1 MKVLIATGRKAEE
14 IVRNAVVSAA
24 DILVLNIDVAAF
36 MTPAMLKKHYLEFI
50 NKTNARYDIILIPGA
65 TNVKGYKELSSE
77 IGVKI
82 ALGPKQAYDL
92 GLVIS
97 LIDEVSL
104 SLSAS
109 ADNII
114 YERRRENA
122 LKRVEELEHE
132 ATCNFIIRN
141 VKIGGN
147 SRMKVLG
154 EILNAPYVDAKKI
167 AKNHIENGADIID
180 VGIPLTATSDDVK
193 RAVNEVLGVT
203 RPLNVPVSLDTLDSN
218 LILVGVEAGAD
229 LILSLTAENAQK
241 IGPTI
246 AQKDIAVVVLPDKGD
261 VLGVIKL
268 AQSFGIKKILADP
281 ILYPIGCGAV
291 TSLME
296 YKKIR
301 DVGDIPLFVGVG
313 NVTELLE
320 ADSIGAN
327 AVLAGMAM
335 ELRAAVLFTP
345 ECSDKARG
353 SIRELKTSSEMMLLA
368 KDQKGSP
375 KDLGIDL
382 LVVKERRRRPEF
394 DIAKGKL
401 IDVRS
406 FDHAKWVPDPH
417 GNFVIGIKDG
427 YILAVHDSEMTIKG
441 KSAKEVLDAI
451 FELELVSSL
460 SHAGYLGREL
470 GKAEIA
476 LKIGRSYAQDDEF

>member
-1 MKVLIATGRKAEE
+1 LRVLIATGHKAEE

-24 DILVLNIDVAAF
+24 DVLVLDIDVAAF
-36 MTPAMLKKHYLEFI
+36 ITPTMLKKHYLELI
-50 NKTNARYDIILIPGA
+50 NKTNARYDIILIPGTA
-65 TNVKGYKELSSE
+65 NVKGYKELSSE

-82 ALGPKQAYDL
+82 VLGPKQAYDL
-92 GLVIS
+92 GLVVS
-97 LIDEVSL
+97 LINEVPL

-109 ADNII
+109 ADNLI
-114 YERRRENA
+114 YERRREDA
-122 LKRVEELEHE
+122 LKRVEQLEHE
-132 ATCNFIIRN
+132 ATSNFKIRN

-154 EILNAPYVDAKKI
+154 EILNAPYVDARKI
-167 AKNHIENGADIID
+167 ATNHIKNGADIID

-193 RAVNEVLGVT
+193 RSINEVLEVT
-203 RPLNVPVSLDTLDSN
+203 KPLNVPISVDTLDPN
-218 LILVGVEAGAD
+218 LILVGIEAGAD
-229 LILSLTAENAQK
+229 LILSFTAENAQK

-246 AQKDIAVVVLPDKGD
+246 AQKDTAVVVLPDRGD
-261 VLGVIKL
+261 ILEVIKL

-301 DVGDIPLFVGVG
+301 DAGEIPLFVGVG
-313 NVTELLE
+313 NITELLE

-327 AVLAGMAM
+327 AVLAGIAM
-335 ELRAAVLFTP
+335 ELGASLLFTP
-345 ECSDKARG
+345 ESSDKAQG
-353 SIRELKTSSEMMLLA
+353 SIQELRTSAEMMLLA
-368 KDQKGSP
+368 KDRRGPP

-394 DIAKGKL
+394 DIARGML
-401 IDVRS
+401 IDARS
-406 FDHAKWVPDPH
+406 FDQAKWIPDPH

-427 YILAVHDSEMTIKG
+427 YILAVHDSDQTIKG
-441 KSAKEVLDAI
+441 ESAKEVLDALLD
-451 FELELVSSL
+451 LELVSSL

-470 GKAEIA
+470 ARAEIA

>member
-14 IVRNAVVSAA
+14 MVRNAVDSAA

-36 MTPAMLKKHYLEFI
+36 MTPAMLKKHYLELI
-50 NKTNARYDIILIPGA
+50 NKTNASYDIILIPGA
-65 TNVKGYKELSSE
+65 ANVKGYKELSSE

-92 GLVIS
+92 GLVVS
-97 LIDEVSL
+97 LIEEVSL

-109 ADNII
+109 ADNLI

-122 LKRVEELEHE
+122 LKRVEELESE
-132 ATCNFIIRN
+132 ATCKFMIRN

-193 RAVNEVLGVT
+193 RAINEVLEVT
-203 RPLNVPVSLDTLDSN
+203 RPLNVPISLDTLDPN

-261 VLGVIKL
+261 ILEAIKL

-296 YKKIR
+296 YKKIG
-301 DVGDIPLFVGVG
+301 DVDDIPLFVGVG

-320 ADSIGAN
+320 ADSIGVN

-353 SIRELKTSSEMMLLA
+353 SIRELKTSSEMMSLA
-368 KDQKGSP
+368 RDRKGSP

-401 IDVRS
+401 IDAKS

-427 YILAVHDSEMTIKG
+427 YILAVHDSELTIKG
-441 KSAKEVLDAI
+441 KSAKEVLDAL
-451 FELELVSSL
+451 FDLELVSSL

>member
-1 MKVLIATGRKAEE
+1 LNVLIATGRKAEE
-14 IVRNAVVSAA
+14 IVRNAVDSAA

-36 MTPAMLKKHYLEFI
+36 MTPAMLKKHYLEFT

-109 ADNII
+109 ADTLI

-132 ATCNFIIRN
+132 ATCNFMLRN

-203 RPLNVPVSLDTLDSN
+203 RPLNVPVSLDTLDPN

-229 LILSLTAENAQK
+229 LILSLTAENAQQ

-261 VLGVIKL
+261 ALGAIEL

-301 DVGDIPLFVGVG
+301 DVCDIPLFLGVG

-353 SIRELKTSSEMMLLA
+353 SIKELKTSSEMMLLA
-368 KDQKGSP
+368 KDRKGSP

-401 IDVRS
+401 IDTRR

-427 YILAVHDSEMTIKG
+427 YILAVHDSEVTIKG
-441 KSAKEVLDAI
+441 KSAKEVLDALL
-451 FELELVSSL
+451 ELELVSSL

>member
-14 IVRNAVVSAA
+14 IVRNAVHGAA

-36 MTPAMLKKHYLEFI
+36 MTPAMLKKHYLELSC
-50 NKTNARYDIILIPGA
+50 KTNARYDIILIPGA
-65 TNVKGYKELSSE
+65 TNVKGFKKLSSE

-92 GLVIS
+92 GLVVS
-97 LIDEVSL
+97 LINEVSL
-104 SLSAS
+104 SLSAP
-109 ADNII
+109 ADNLIC
-114 YERRRENA
+114 ERRRENA
-122 LKRVEELEHE
+122 LKRVEELEHR
-132 ATCNFIIRN
+132 ATCNFMIRN

-193 RAVNEVLGVT
+193 RAIDEILGVT
-203 RPLNVPVSLDTLDSN
+203 RPLSVPISLDTLDPD
-218 LILVGVEAGAD
+218 LILVGIEAGVD

-246 AQKDIAVVVLPDKGD
+246 AQKDIAVVVLPDKGN
-261 VLGVIKL
+261 VLRVIKL

-301 DVGDIPLFVGVG
+301 DIGDIPLFVGIG

-335 ELRAAVLFTP
+335 ELGAAVLFTP
-345 ECSDKARG
+345 EFSDKARG

-368 KDQKGSP
+368 KDRKGSP

-382 LVVKERRRRPEF
+382 LIVKERRRRPEF
-394 DIAKGKL
+394 DIARGKL

-406 FDHAKWVPDPH
+406 FDHAKWTPDPH
-417 GNFVIGIKDG
+417 GNFIIGIKDG

-441 KSAKEVLDAI
+441 TSAKEVLDAL
-451 FELELVSSL
+451 FDLELVSSL

-470 GKAEIA
+470 EKAEIA